1 MIINIIIEDIKK
13 VVLHDDRTMCHSS
26 HFPITQLSMMV
37 EQRCG
42 LCQPGLPQTVGVRG
56 IH

>member
-26 HFPITQLSMMV
+26 HFPITQLNMMV
-37 EQRCG
+37 EQKCG
-42 LCQPGLPQTVGVRG
+42 LCQPVLPLTVGVRD